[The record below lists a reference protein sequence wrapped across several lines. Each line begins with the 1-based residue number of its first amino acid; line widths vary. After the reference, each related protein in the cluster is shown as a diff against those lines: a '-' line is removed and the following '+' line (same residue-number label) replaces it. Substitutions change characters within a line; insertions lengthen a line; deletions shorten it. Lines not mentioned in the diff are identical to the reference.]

1 MIEAWFSSSETIT
14 SSRVRIAETVPAFAA
29 NPDGNINAASAPLN
43 AANRRSNSKCN
54 DIVPAIDRTAPEPAP
69 YVRAASAAA
78 SFIRGSPHSP
88 R

>member
-1 MIEAWFSSSETIT
+1 MIDAWYSSSETMT

-29 NPDGNINAASAPLN
+29 KPDGNISAASAPLN
-43 AANRRSNSKCN
+43 AANRRSSSRCT
-54 DIVPAIDRTAPEPAP
+54 DVVPAIERTAPLPAP
-69 YVRAASAAA
+69 NSLAASAAA